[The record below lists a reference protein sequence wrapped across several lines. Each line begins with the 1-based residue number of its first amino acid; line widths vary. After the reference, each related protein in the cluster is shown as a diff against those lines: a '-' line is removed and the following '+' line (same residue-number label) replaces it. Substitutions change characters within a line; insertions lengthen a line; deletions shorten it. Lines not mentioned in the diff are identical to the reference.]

1 MRRLFIYLL
10 FFLSGAA
17 GLIYQL
23 VWVRKLVLIFGNT
36 TYATSSI
43 LTAFMGGLALGSYL
57 LGKYADRIKRPLKF
71 YAYLEFGIG
80 VSAVA
85 ILFFFIPLSDAV
97 YVGLFHAIGNHGFIF
112 NVVRFLLSI
121 IILIIP
127 TTLMGGTLPVISK
140 YFIKMSDDFGKRLG
154 RLYGFNTLG
163 AVIGAFMTGFMLIS
177 AFGVNATLW
186 IAIILNFVIG
196 ITAFYL
202 DDTGKESK
210 SVKKEHKKNNAPYK
224 NPHRTND
231 MNRYSRRT
239 ANLVIWMFGVA
250 GFVSLA
256 YEVVFTRTLIFF
268 ISSTI
273 YSFTIIL
280 VTFLTGIALGS
291 FVMSKWVDRLKN
303 LLLWFSIFEIII
315 SFTAILTIPLF
326 LHLASIQNALIALIK
341 IDNWNHVAFLLFIT
355 ASMILMIP
363 TFCMGAVFP
372 VVNRIYFKNIK
383 EIGQGVGT
391 VYMAN
396 TIGAIFGS
404 FMSGFI
410 ILPLIGLNNTI
421 LVLAIINL
429 AIAVVVLFLENKLL
443 SRRISGYIFPGAAVA
458 VFIVIALFTFTN
470 KPLYLSTAGFQGT
483 RLLHHKDTAAATI
496 SVLEKKDQ
504 INIWGRNVRYL
515 NVNGH
520 NTAHTTFS
528 DMIIHKMLAHLPML
542 LVPDPKEVLVVGFGF
557 GNTCRSFL
565 DYNFVKQVDCV
576 ELVGH
581 EKQTAKYFNAENKGV
596 FKDKRFNFI
605 VNDGRN
611 YILATNKKYD
621 VISINSVDPKFSPT
635 LYTEDFYELCRAKL
649 NKDGQLVVWL
659 PIYGMELEEVQALVK
674 SFINVFP
681 NSSLWYNN
689 PEHLLLCGIKGT
701 YFFNLEQ
708 VKRRIESPAISA
720 SLGEIHLND
729 PYTFLST
736 FFCGRQMLH
745 QFAGSVLSHSDN
757 FPVVEFSRV
766 PTNEMIPAVYEKLLE
781 CRETVLSY
789 STNYQAL
796 GEIEPVRK
804 RILKYETGMKNL
816 IADFF
821 SYRMFATNPKY
832 EDRVNDTVVK
842 MRKVLDSEPE
852 NDFALLQYVDLI
864 NHQDLVID
872 KKYFVKAIVKAPQF
886 AKAFVL
892 LGLEYATQKEW
903 QKALEYYQQAIKIND
918 KYLSAYQDMSFVNIQ
933 QHNWNE
939 AKKNLEKLL
948 TLDPDDPFAHSTIAQ
963 VYYVLKDYKSA
974 IKHIKIAIDN
984 QPPQANLLFNMGMM
998 YKENNQIQKAIKAFE
1013 KGLEL
1018 EPYDRRARDVLQQL
1032 KNS

>member
-1 MRRLFIYLL
+1 
-10 FFLSGAA
+10 
-17 GLIYQL
+17 
-23 VWVRKLVLIFGNT
+23 
-36 TYATSSI
+36 
-43 LTAFMGGLALGSYL
+43 
-57 LGKYADRIKRPLKF
+57 
-71 YAYLEFGIG
+71 
-80 VSAVA
+80 
-85 ILFFFIPLSDAV
+85 
-97 YVGLFHAIGNHGFIF
+97 
-112 NVVRFLLSI
+112 
-121 IILIIP
+121 
-127 TTLMGGTLPVISK
+127 
-140 YFIKMSDDFGKRLG
+140 
-154 RLYGFNTLG
+154 
-163 AVIGAFMTGFMLIS
+163 
-177 AFGVNATLW
+177 
-186 IAIILNFVIG
+186 
-196 ITAFYL
+196 
-202 DDTGKESK
+202 
-210 SVKKEHKKNNAPYK
+210 
-224 NPHRTND
+224 
-231 MNRYSRRT
+231 
-239 ANLVIWMFGVA
+239 
-250 GFVSLA
+250 
-256 YEVVFTRTLIFF
+256 
-268 ISSTI
+268 
-273 YSFTIIL
+273 
-280 VTFLTGIALGS
+280 
-291 FVMSKWVDRLKN
+291 
-303 LLLWFSIFEIII
+303 FEIII

-326 LHLASIQNALIALIK
+326 LHLASIQNALIAWIK
-341 IDNWNHVAFLLFIT
+341 IDNWNHVAFLLFVT

-372 VVNRIYFKNIK
+372 IVNRIYVKNIK

-504 INIWGRNVRYL
+504 LNIWGRNVRYL

-565 DYNFVKQVDCV
+565 DYNFVEKVDCV
-576 ELVGH
+576 ELVSH
-581 EKQTAKYFNAENKGV
+581 EKQTAKYFSEENKGV
-596 FKDKRFNFI
+596 FEDKRFNFI

-611 YILATNKKYD
+611 YILATKNKYD

-649 NKDGQLVVWL
+649 NADGQLVVWL
-659 PIYGMELEEVQALVK
+659 PLYGMKLEEVQALVK

-689 PEHLLLCGIKGT
+689 PEHLLLCGIKGN
-701 YFFNLEQ
+701 YFFNLER
-708 VKRRIESPAISA
+708 VKRRMESPAISA

-745 QFAGSVLSHSDN
+745 KFAGSVLSHSDN

-832 EDRVNDTVVK
+832 EDRVDDTVVK

-864 NHQDLVID
+864 NHQDLAID

-892 LGLEYATQKEW
+892 LGLEAATRKEW
-903 QKALEYYQQAIKIND
+903 EKALEYYRQAIKIND

-933 QHNWNE
+933 QQNWDE

-948 TLDPDDPFAHSTIAQ
+948 ALDPDDPFAHSTIAQ

-984 QPPQANLLFNMGMM
+984 QPPQANLFFNMGMM

-1018 EPYDRRARDVLQQL
+1018 EPYDRRAMDVLRQL

>member
-1 MRRLFIYLL
+1 MMRRLFIYLL

-36 TYATSSI
+36 TYATASI

-57 LGKYADRIKRPLKF
+57 IGKHADRIKTPLKF

-80 VSAVA
+80 ASAVA
-85 ILFFFIPLSDAV
+85 ILFFFIPISDAV
-97 YVGLFHAIGNHGFIF
+97 YVWLFHALGNNSLIF
-112 NVVRFLLSI
+112 NIVRFLLSI

-163 AVIGAFMTGFMLIS
+163 AVIGAFLTGFLLIS
-177 AFGVNATLW
+177 AFGVNTTLW
-186 IAIILNFVIG
+186 IAVFLNLAIG
-196 ITAFYL
+196 ITAFLL
-202 DDTGKESK
+202 DD
-210 SVKKEHKKNNAPYK
+210 KKMEISSAKKKPHDNGSSHKNQYQTI
-224 NPHRTND
+224 HTD
-231 MNRYSRRT
+231 EISRYSQRT
-239 ANLVIWMFGVA
+239 AKLAVWMFGIA

-256 YEVVFTRTLIFF
+256 YEVVFTRALIFF
-268 ISSTI
+268 ISSTTF
-273 YSFTIIL
+273 SFTIIL
-280 VTFLTGIALGS
+280 VTFLTGISLGS
-291 FVMSKWVDRLKN
+291 FVMSRWVDRLKR

-315 SFTAILTIPLF
+315 AVTAVLTIPLF
-326 LHLASIQNALIALIK
+326 LNLTLVQNAILAKINANNWNYVSLLLFASASIILIL
-341 IDNWNHVAFLLFIT
+341 
-355 ASMILMIP
+355 P
-363 TFCMGAVFP
+363 TFFMGAVFP
-372 VVNRIYFKNIK
+372 IVNRIYVKNIT
-383 EIGQGVGT
+383 EIGQGVGI

-429 AIAVVVLFLENKLL
+429 TIAVVLFFLENKL
-443 SRRISGYIFPGAAVA
+443 SARRMTGYIFPAAAVA
-458 VFIVIALFTFTN
+458 AFCVIVLFTFTN

-504 INIWGRNVRYL
+504 VNIWGRNVRYL

-542 LVPDPKEVLVVGFGF
+542 LTPDPKEVLVVGFGF

-565 DYNFVKQVDCV
+565 DYDFVEKVDCV
-576 ELVGH
+576 ELVSH
-581 EKQTAKYFNAENKGV
+581 EKKTAKYFKPENKGV
-596 FKDKRFNFI
+596 FEDKRFNFI

-611 YILATNKKYD
+611 YILATQKKYD

-649 NKDGQLVVWL
+649 NADGQLIVWL
-659 PIYGMELEEVQALVK
+659 PIYGMTLEEVQALVK
-674 SFINVFP
+674 SFIDVFP

-689 PEHLLLCGIKGT
+689 PEHLLLCGIKGN
-701 YFFNLEQ
+701 YFINLAR

-736 FFCGRQMLH
+736 FFCGRKMLH
-745 QFAGSVLSHSDN
+745 KFAGSVLSHSDN

-766 PTNEMIPAVYEKLLE
+766 PTNEMIPAVYEKLLQ

-789 STNYQAL
+789 SVDFRGW
-796 GEIEPVRK
+796 GEVEPARK
-804 RILKYETGMKNL
+804 KILKYETGMKNL

-832 EDRVNDTVVK
+832 EDRVEDTVVK
-842 MRKVLDSEPE
+842 MRKVLNSEPE

-864 NHQDLVID
+864 NHPDLAID
-872 KKYFVKAIVKAPQF
+872 KAYFEKAIVKAPRF

-892 LGLEYATQKEW
+892 LG
-903 QKALEYYQQAIKIND
+903 
-918 KYLSAYQDMSFVNIQ
+918 
-933 QHNWNE
+933 
-939 AKKNLEKLL
+939 
-948 TLDPDDPFAHSTIAQ
+948 
-963 VYYVLKDYKSA
+963 
-974 IKHIKIAIDN
+974 
-984 QPPQANLLFNMGMM
+984 
-998 YKENNQIQKAIKAFE
+998 
-1013 KGLEL
+1013 
-1018 EPYDRRARDVLQQL
+1018 
-1032 KNS
+1032 